1 MFNWI
6 LKFFI
11 KTPYVCCMEMHN
23 QLDCYLSLQ
32 IPSMGPIEGF
42 NGFFEENNFLI
53 AHRMFDP
60 SAKQDDS
67 IEKEI
72 NYKLTNVYDFDPKDK
87 NIGIIRGPNKI
98 YVPSRKFYIPLPP
111 GGVFVYKKD
120 KLKVFI

>member
-6 LKFFI
+6 KKLFI
-11 KTPYVCCMEMHN
+11 KTPYICCMEMHN
-23 QLDCYLSLQ
+23 QFGCYLSLQ
-32 IPSMGPIEGF
+32 IPSIGPIEGF

-60 SAKQDDS
+60 TSKKDE

-72 NYKLTNVYDFDPKDK
+72 HHKLTNVYDFDPKDK
-87 NIGIIRGPNKI
+87 NIRVVSGPSKI

>member
-6 LKFFI
+6 RKKFI
-11 KTPYVCCMEMHN
+11 KTPYRCCMELHN
-23 QLDCYLSLQ
+23 QLGCYLSLK
-32 IPSMGPIEGF
+32 IESIGPIEGF
-42 NGFFEENNFLI
+42 NGFFHENSFLI

-60 SAKQDDS
+60 TSKEDE

-72 NYKLTNVYDFDPKDK
+72 HHKLINVYDFDSKDK
-87 NIGIIRGPNKI
+87 NIGVIAGPSKV

-111 GGVFVYKKD
+111 GGVFVYKKN

>member
-1 MFNWI
+1 
-6 LKFFI
+6 
-11 KTPYVCCMEMHN
+11 MELHN
-23 QLDCYLSLQ
+23 QLGCYLSLK
-32 IPSMGPIEGF
+32 IESIGPIEGF
-42 NGFFEENNFLI
+42 NGFFHENSFII

-60 SAKQDDS
+60 TLKEDE

-72 NYKLTNVYDFDPKDK
+72 HHKLINVYGFDPKDK
-87 NIGIIRGPNKI
+87 NIGVVSGPSKI